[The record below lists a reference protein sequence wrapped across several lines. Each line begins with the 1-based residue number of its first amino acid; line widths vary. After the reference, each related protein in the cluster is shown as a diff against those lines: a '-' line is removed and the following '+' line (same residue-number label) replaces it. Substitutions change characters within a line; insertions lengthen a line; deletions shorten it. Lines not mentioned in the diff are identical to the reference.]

1 MAEIVIMMGYPGSG
15 KSTVAKKM
23 CENPDY
29 IYVEGDLYKKS
40 SKMIKVAQEY
50 VKIGKSIIFDA
61 TNGSK
66 KKRQE
71 YVEFAKTSG
80 YNCVKC
86 IHVATDLEE
95 AYRRNMLRPEDKRVP
110 RVAYSVYKKGFEE
123 PSEDEGFALLT
134 L

>member
-1 MAEIVIMMGYPGSG
+1 MSEVVIMMGYPGSG
-15 KSTVAKKM
+15 KSTIAKKM

-29 IYVEGDLYKKS
+29 IYVEGDVHKKS

-71 YVEFAKTSG
+71 YVEFAKTIG
-80 YNCVKC
+80 YNCIKC
-86 IHVATDLEE
+86 IHIATDLEE

-123 PSEDEGFALLT
+123 PSEDEGFTLLT

>member
-1 MAEIVIMMGYPGSG
+1 MSEVVIMMGYPGSG

-29 IYVEGDLYKKS
+29 IYIEGDVHKKS

-50 VKIGKSIIFDA
+50 AKNGKSIIFDA

-71 YVEFAKTSG
+71 YVEFAKNSR
-80 YNCVKC
+80 YNCIKC
-86 IHVATDLEE
+86 IHVATNLEE
-95 AYRRNMLRPEDKRVP
+95 AFRRNMLRPEDKRVP

-123 PSEDEGFALLT
+123 PTEDEGFTLLT